1 MSIRFTRAWHRFV
14 LPLAI
19 ATTIATI
26 ISTGFSMGTSFA
38 LAKGRIEI
46 DGNQVN
52 VGFTAFPFTPDET
65 RTNGSVCSTSD
76 RDFSEYRY
84 PEKIPY
90 CKRSV
95 SSSDKDKIY
104 RDYGV
109 SKNCRKEYTI
119 DHFIPLSIGGTNRLD
134 NLWPEPKVIKQL
146 RQDLEIELFKALSK
160 GQITQEEA
168 IETIRE
174 AKFNPPISNPGDY
187 EFCL

>member
-1 MSIRFTRAWHRFV
+1 MSIRFTRAWRTFV
-14 LPLAI
+14 IVAFITAGLSAGL
-19 ATTIATI
+19 
-26 ISTGFSMGTSFA
+26 SEA
-38 LAKGRIEI
+38 LAKDQIQPGDDQINI
-46 DGNQVN
+46 
-52 VGFTAFPFTPDET
+52 GFTAFPFTPDET
-65 RTNGSVCSTSD
+65 RTNGSICSTSD

-168 IETIRE
+168 IETIRD